1 MVMGQSSQLFIY
13 KVGDGAMYKNE
24 NSEVVALARAT
35 YLPQELMVSIRS
47 KSGIETM
54 AAGYKFRYGENT
66 KFSLLDDSINF
77 HEGAIFIQSKKIDGS
92 LLIKSPESI
101 LKLSGK
107 GTSLLEVNTN
117 GGLKVVGVLGRL
129 RLTCFKTKAEVDIM
143 PGEIVFH
150 MPGERSFG
158 EKVNVNLTKLIPSS
172 FLLSGFPNS
181 ESFTKSLSNV
191 ASAQEESIGKV
202 FAASV
207 GDSKEADSFEIVP
220 TKVVDQ
226 TYSLERNASVVSA
239 KESYQVP
246 QSDPLSELLGRAP
259 KRFPEQNFVPQIEET
274 EAQPVEEK
282 ELLQDSENNS
292 SNETVRPFPSRLLRK
307 SP

>member
-1 MVMGQSSQLFIY
+1 MV
-13 KVGDGAMYKNE
+13 GAAY
-24 NSEVVALARAT
+24 V
-35 YLPQELMVSIRS
+35 
-47 KSGIETM
+47 
-54 AAGYKFRYGENT
+54 
-66 KFSLLDDSINF
+66 
-77 HEGAIFIQSKKIDGS
+77 
-92 LLIKSPESI
+92 
-101 LKLSGK
+101 
-107 GTSLLEVNTN
+107 
-117 GGLKVVGVLGRL
+117 
-129 RLTCFKTKAEVDIM
+129 FKTKAEVDIM

-172 FLLSGFPNS
+172 FLLSGFRTVNHLPSHYQMWLRLRKNP
-181 ESFTKSLSNV
+181 
-191 ASAQEESIGKV
+191 IGKV

-282 ELLQDSENNS
+282 RI
-292 SNETVRPFPSRLLRK
+292 TPRL
-307 SP
+307 